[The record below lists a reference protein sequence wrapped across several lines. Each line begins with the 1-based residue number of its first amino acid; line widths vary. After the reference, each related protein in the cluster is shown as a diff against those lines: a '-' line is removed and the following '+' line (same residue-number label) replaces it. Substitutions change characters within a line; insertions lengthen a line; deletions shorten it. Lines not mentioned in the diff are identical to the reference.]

1 MKARKRIGAR
11 QIRNLEPGQTIWDG
25 AVRGFGARR
34 QRGDAVAYVLFYRT
48 KDGRTRWHTI
58 GRHGAPWTPDMARAE
73 ATRLLGRIVEG
84 EDPAAAKKTARHAQ
98 SVAQLCDIYL
108 ADAEAGRL
116 LTRRKRPKKMSTLVT
131 DRGRILRHITPLLGR
146 LPVAAVSRADIETF
160 MHDVAAGKT
169 AGRSK
174 TKPRGLAHVRGGRG
188 TAARTVGLLGAI
200 FSYAV
205 RHGMRADNPVHG
217 VTRFADGKRNRRLS
231 EAEYENLG
239 AALRAAEAEQ
249 EWPGAVAAI
258 RFLALTGWRR
268 GEVLGLRWSE
278 IGLERRTAQLVD
290 TKTGD
295 SLRPLAHRACAILC
309 SLPRIGDFVFAA
321 SRGDG
326 PMTGFPKIWA
336 KLLKRHGLP
345 ADVTPHVLRHSFA
358 SLASDLGYSEA
369 TIAALIGHK
378 GRTITSRYLHSADA
392 VLLAAADHVA
402 DHTAALMGEPND
414 SATVVPLRRG
424 GRV

>member
-1 MKARKRIGAR
+1 
-11 QIRNLEPGQTIWDG
+11 
-25 AVRGFGARR
+25 
-34 QRGDAVAYVLFYRT
+34 
-48 KDGRTRWHTI
+48 
-58 GRHGAPWTPDMARAE
+58 
-73 ATRLLGRIVEG
+73 
-84 EDPAAAKKTARHAQ
+84 
-98 SVAQLCDIYL
+98 
-108 ADAEAGRL
+108 
-116 LTRRKRPKKMSTLVT
+116 
-131 DRGRILRHITPLLGR
+131 
-146 LPVAAVSRADIETF
+146 

-239 AALRAAEAEQ
+239 AALRAADAEQ
-249 EWPGAVAAI
+249 EWPAAVAAI

-278 IGLERRTAQLVD
+278 IGVERRTAQLTD

-295 SLRPLAHRACAILC
+295 SLRPLAHRACAILG

-321 SRGDG
+321 TRGDG

-345 ADVTPHVLRHSFA
+345 ADITPHVLRHSFA
-358 SLASDLGYSEA
+358 SLA
-369 TIAALIGHK
+369 
-378 GRTITSRYLHSADA
+378 RTVTRKRQSL
-392 VLLAAADHVA
+392 
-402 DHTAALMGEPND
+402 P
-414 SATVVPLRRG
+414 
-424 GRV
+424 